1 LNLKVD
7 GGDVGTRK
15 WMICCSAEK
24 MMQFSAPI
32 IIINPV
38 SRKNLNSSIRFFW
51 DKLGLFKYI
60 SKSFKSPLFN
70 TKCLP
75 KSQSISYPT
84 QSVHGASSE
93 NAALKKQSH
102 YTKNLTRKPPSKQP
116 GTPSI
121 LTQQS
126 NRQKTKQLDMNV
138 NSEKLASHK

>member
-1 LNLKVD
+1 MGEMTIESEGRWWGCRYEDVD
-7 GGDVGTRK
+7 DLLFYPQ
-15 WMICCSAEK
+15 AEK

-51 DKLGLFKYI
+51 DNLGLFKYI
-60 SKSFKSPLFN
+60 SKSFKSPPFN

-102 YTKNLTRKPPSKQP
+102 
-116 GTPSI
+116 
-121 LTQQS
+121 
-126 NRQKTKQLDMNV
+126 
-138 NSEKLASHK
+138 